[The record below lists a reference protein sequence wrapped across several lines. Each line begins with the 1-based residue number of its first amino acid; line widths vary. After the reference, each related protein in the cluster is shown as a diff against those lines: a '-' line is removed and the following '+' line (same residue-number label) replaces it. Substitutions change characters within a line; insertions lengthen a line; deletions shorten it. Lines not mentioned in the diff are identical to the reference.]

1 MTSETID
8 CPAAWTITVKQNT
21 FVLFNSHKK
30 TTMTRTV
37 TAFMLFRV
45 HIQAPGHSEV
55 SDSENLSCLQLQQ
68 DCPTKV
74 FWLKFINVIVS
85 RSECL
90 CFKNVKVFVSRVWMY
105 LCSHWHWLAGP
116 RRAVARSKIKSS
128 IASLPSHL
136 SAATSLLAP
145 CTSTMMT
152 TTTSLPARLL
162 SAASSYCLSANSSLS
177 TGQGV
182 KQTWSQGKETP
193 CKQKID
199 MLVVSM
205 SIRNAELQ

>member
-90 CFKNVKVFVSRVWMY
+90 CFKNVKVFVSRV
-105 LCSHWHWLAGP
+105 
-116 RRAVARSKIKSS
+116 
-128 IASLPSHL
+128 
-136 SAATSLLAP
+136 
-145 CTSTMMT
+145 
-152 TTTSLPARLL
+152 
-162 SAASSYCLSANSSLS
+162 
-177 TGQGV
+177 
-182 KQTWSQGKETP
+182 
-193 CKQKID
+193 
-199 MLVVSM
+199 
-205 SIRNAELQ
+205 

>member
-116 RRAVARSKIKSS
+116 RRAAARSKIKSS
-128 IASLPSHL
+128 IASPSLPP
-136 SAATSLLAP
+136 SLLAP
-145 CTSTMMT
+145 TPDWTMITMILLLLLPNCDQLPCLWHCYATSTLT
-152 TTTSLPARLL
+152 FLL
-162 SAASSYCLSANSSLS
+162 LKAFIYEHYLGA
-177 TGQGV
+177 
-182 KQTWSQGKETP
+182 
-193 CKQKID
+193 
-199 MLVVSM
+199 
-205 SIRNAELQ
+205 